1 MKIAIYCEGRYGKN
15 GLFDFKKEANLEPY
29 YELRKLL
36 WEENCMTH
44 DMLEERKD
52 KDEFIIISWLPITLF
67 TIKKYF
73 PLFRD
78 FRKNKKYLFLK
89 EPPVVA
95 KLQYSKFLHTLFDR
109 VYTWDDTLVD
119 NTKYFKLIWQQSNA
133 GLNTSKM
140 PFSDKKLVTLIN
152 GNKFS
157 PWEHELYS
165 EREKA
170 IRFYENSAP
179 EDFDLYGMFWD
190 TPNLKQRIF
199 GFTPFSSYKW
209 KVDNKYEAVA
219 KYKFNIC
226 YENMDHVDGY
236 ITEKIW
242 DSFKSKS
249 VPIYL
254 WADNINSYIP
264 AWCYIDKR
272 DFENYESLHKFL
284 KDMDETTYETYI
296 TNIEDF
302 LKTPKAKKNF
312 SKDWAKDFILRL
324 QK

>member
-1 MKIAIYCEGRYGKN
+1 MKIAIYCEDRYGKN
-15 GLFDFKKEANLEPY
+15 GLFNLKKEANLEPY
-29 YELRKLL
+29 FELRKLL
-36 WEENCMTH
+36 WEENCVTH
-44 DMLEERKD
+44 DMLEERED
-52 KDEFIIISWLPITLF
+52 KDDFIIISWLPINIF

-73 PLFRD
+73 PLFRG

-95 KLQYSKFLHTLFDR
+95 KLQYNKLLHVLFDR
-109 VYTWDDTLVD
+109 IYTWNDTLVD
-119 NTKYFKLIWQQSNA
+119 NKKYFKLIWQQSNA
-133 GLNTSKM
+133 GINTQKVN
-140 PFSDKKLVTLIN
+140 FTDKKLITLIN

-157 PWEHELYS
+157 PWKHELYS

-170 IRFYENSAP
+170 IRFYENNAP
-179 EDFDLYGMFWD
+179 EDFDLYWTFWN
-190 TPNLKQRIF
+190 TPNLKQRTF
-199 GFTPFSSYKW
+199 GFTPFPSYKW
-209 KVDNKYEAVA
+209 KVDNKYKTVA
-219 KYKFNIC
+219 QYKFNIC

-254 WADNINSYIP
+254 WADNIDSYIP
-264 AWCYIDKR
+264 QWCYIDKR
-272 DFENYESLHKFL
+272 DFESYEALHNFL
-284 KDMDETTYETYI
+284 KNMNEKTYETYI

-302 LKTPKAKKNF
+302 LKTPEAKKNF
-312 SKDWAKDFILRL
+312 SKDWAIDFILRL